1 VKIISHRGFWL
12 HPSEKN
18 TLVAFERALSSGFGI
33 ETDFRDHGGHLVIAH
48 DLPSD
53 NVIYA
58 DDLSNLLSKF
68 NCDSLMALN
77 IKADGLQNLMQD
89 FIISSQLD
97 NYFVFDMAVPDMRLY
112 LNKKIKAYTRLS
124 EYELTPCFLETSVG
138 VWLDSFESNIWYE
151 PHDIQSLVNK
161 DKKIAIVSP
170 ELHGRPHL
178 DFWSF
183 LKRGV
188 GHMGDAIAI
197 CTDYPLDAE
206 RFFNEK
212 N

>member
-1 VKIISHRGFWL
+1 MKIISHRGFWL

-18 TLVAFERALSSGFGI
+18 TLIAFERALTSGFGI
-33 ETDFRDHGGHLVIAH
+33 ETDFRDHQGHLVIAH
-48 DLPSD
+48 DLPVD

-58 DDLSNLLSKF
+58 DDLTNLFSKF
-68 NCDSLMALN
+68 NFDGLMALN

-112 LNKKIKAYTRLS
+112 LNKKIKTYARLS
-124 EYELTPCFLETSVG
+124 EYELTPSFLDASDG
-138 VWLDSFESNIWYE
+138 VWLDNFESDIWYGL
-151 PHDIQSLVNK
+151 HDIQGLVNK
-161 DKKIAIVSP
+161 NKKIAIVSP
-170 ELHGRPHL
+170 ELHGRPHM

-183 LKRGV
+183 LERGV
-188 GHMGDAIAI
+188 GHMGDVIAI

-206 RFFNEK
+206 RFFNGK